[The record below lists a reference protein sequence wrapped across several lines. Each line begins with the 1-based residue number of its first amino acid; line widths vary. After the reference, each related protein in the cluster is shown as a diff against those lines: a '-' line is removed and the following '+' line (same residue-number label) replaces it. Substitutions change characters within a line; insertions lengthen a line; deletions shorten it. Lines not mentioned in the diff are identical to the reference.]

1 MVFTPSIFRIHTQ
14 LQLIPPTRSVVNVSS
29 KCSVHR
35 RELPIHC
42 TRYNGMLQVQ
52 ESPASVRNS
61 REPDGGR

>member
-1 MVFTPSIFRIHTQ
+1 MEFAPSIFRVHIQ
-14 LQLIPPTRSVVNVSS
+14 LQLIPPTRSVMNASS
-29 KCSVHR
+29 KRSVHR

-42 TRYNGMLQVQ
+42 TRYIGLLQVQ